1 MKIIILPFAEQDIR
15 DSVAYYNE
23 KDPAITAQFLNL
35 LDKIFTIIC
44 TKPVAFPIAY
54 QNIRKFAISGFA
66 YNVFYISE
74 PGSIFVV
81 AVFHTKRNPRQWKRR
96 LKK

>member
-15 DSVAYYNE
+15 VSVAYYNE
-23 KDPAITAQFLNL
+23 KDPVVSSEFLSV
-35 LDKIFTIIC
+35 LDKVFTIIS

-54 QNIRKFAISGFA
+54 QNIRKFAISGFP

-74 PGSIFVV
+74 QSSIFIL
-81 AVFHTKRNPRQWKRR
+81 AVFHTKRNPRHWKQR